1 MAVFQGIGLSRGIAI
16 GPAFLYRPAPLEVGR
31 RRVGRVVEEMS
42 RFESALQHVQAH
54 LRALRMAIPSALRPE
69 TDRLL
74 EAQVLLLADPALVD
88 RTRGGILEGRPA
100 EEAWQE
106 AVESY
111 LSIFASIQA
120 EDLRARAADLRD
132 VGRSVL
138 AALLGRPDTPPFS
151 AARGAILVAEMLGPN
166 EALQLAAQPPR
177 GLCLAG
183 GTPTAPVAVVVRR
196 LELPA
201 AIGLGG
207 DFLEQVQNGQTIVVD
222 GSTGLVEVEPET
234 EVLAYYRERQRLL
247 REARPVRDIS
257 APAVT
262 ADGWRVDVRVDL
274 EQPAGLLSA
283 LAGGAEGIGLVRTD
297 FLFLGKES
305 PPNEEE
311 QVEAYCRLL
320 EQAPA
325 GRVFFCTLS
334 AGPEAAL
341 PFAAEPELR
350 NPLLGLRGVRLS
362 LAYLSAFREQ
372 LRAILRAGT
381 GQPIGVVFPMAE
393 TLAELRAALEW
404 LERARL
410 DLQNAGLPLAQ
421 DVEAAVLLQTP
432 LSVLGLEALAREG
445 VGFFLDLD
453 RLTEYLTACDRR
465 NLRVAHLFRPLHP
478 VVLRLVR
485 GAVETLHH
493 RGRRLDVCGESAGSA
508 GAVVLLLGLGVD
520 GFCLPPE
527 RIAGVK
533 SLLARLNIP
542 ETQSLAEEA
551 LSRSSAAEVES
562 LVEAFLESRMLRL

>member
-1 MAVFQGIGLSRGIAI
+1 MAVFHGIGLSRGIAI
-16 GPAFLYRPAPLEVGR
+16 GPAFLYRPAPLEAGR
-31 RRVGRVVEEMS
+31 RRAGKVMEEMS
-42 RFESALQHVQAH
+42 RFETALQHVQSR
-54 LRALRMAIPSALRPE
+54 LRALRAAIPPSLRSE

-100 EEAWQE
+100 EQAWQE

-120 EDLRARAADLRD
+120 EDLRARAADLQD

-138 AALLGRPDTPPFS
+138 AALLGCPETPPFP
-151 AARGAILVAEMLGPN
+151 ATRGAILVAGMLGPG
-166 EALQLAAQPPR
+166 EALQLAAHPPR
-177 GLCLAG
+177 GLCLAR
-183 GTPTAPVAVVVRR
+183 GTATAPVAVVARR

-201 AIGLGG
+201 VIGLGE
-207 DFLEQVQNGQTIVVD
+207 DFLQQVQNGQTVIVD
-222 GSTGLVEVEPET
+222 GSTGLVEVEPEA

-247 REARPVRDIS
+247 QEVRPAQDVS

-283 LAGGAEGIGLVRTD
+283 LAGGAEGIGLARTD

-305 PPNEEE
+305 PPDEEE
-311 QVEAYCRLL
+311 QMEAYRSLL

-334 AGPEAAL
+334 AGPESPL

-372 LRAILRAGT
+372 LRATLRAGA
-381 GQPIGVVFPMAE
+381 GRPIGVVFPTVE

-410 DLQNAGLPLAQ
+410 DLQNAGLPQSQ
-421 DVEAAVLLQTP
+421 DVAAAVLLQTP
-432 LSVLGLEALAREG
+432 LSVLGLEALTGEE

-453 RLTEYLTACDRR
+453 RLTEYLMACDRR

-478 VVLRLVR
+478 VVLRLVQ
-485 GAVETLHH
+485 GAVTTLHH
-493 RGRRLDVCGESAGSA
+493 RGRRLDVCGESAGTP
-508 GAVVLLLGLGVD
+508 GAVALLLGLGVD
-520 GFCLPPE
+520 GFCLPAE
-527 RIAGVK
+527 RIAGTK

-542 ETQSLAEEA
+542 EAQALAEEA
-551 LSRSSAAEVES
+551 LSCSSAAEVEN
-562 LVEAFLESRMLRL
+562 LVEAFWESRMPRL

>member
-1 MAVFQGIGLSRGIAI
+1 MAVFQGIGLGRGIAI

-31 RRVGRVVEEMS
+31 RRVGRTMEELA

-54 LRALRMAIPSALRPE
+54 LRALRAAIPSSLRLE

-88 RTRGGILEGRPA
+88 RTRGAILEGRPA
-100 EEAWQE
+100 EQAWQE
-106 AVESY
+106 AVEAY

-120 EDLRARAADLRD
+120 EDLRARAADLHD

-138 AALLGRPDTPPFS
+138 SVLLGRLEPAPF
-151 AARGAILVAEMLGPN
+151 ATARGAVLVAEMLGPN

-183 GTPTAPVAVVVRR
+183 GTPTAPVAVVARR

-201 AIGLGG
+201 AIGLGE
-207 DFLEQVQNGQTIVVD
+207 DFLRQVRSGQTVVVD
-222 GSTGLVEVEPET
+222 GSTGLVELDPEP

-247 REARPVRDIS
+247 QETRPARDVS

-274 EQPAGLLSA
+274 ERPDELFSA
-283 LAGGAEGIGLVRTD
+283 LAGGAEGIGLARTD
-297 FLFLGKES
+297 FLFLGRES
-305 PPNEEE
+305 PPGE
-311 QVEAYCRLL
+311 QEQLEAYGRLL

-372 LRAILRAGT
+372 LRAILRAGA
-381 GQPIGVVFPMAE
+381 GRPIGVVFPMAE

-410 DLQNAGLPLAQ
+410 DLQNAGLPQAR
-421 DVEAAVLLQTP
+421 DVAPAVLLQTP
-432 LSVLGLEALAREG
+432 LAVLGLEALAGEE
-445 VGFFLDLD
+445 VAFFLDLD

-478 VVLRLVR
+478 VVLRLVQ
-485 GAVETLHH
+485 GAVETLHR
-493 RGRRLDVCGESAGSA
+493 RGKRLDVCGESAGSP
-508 GAVVLLLGLGVD
+508 GAVALLLGLGVD
-520 GFCLPPE
+520 GFCLPAE
-527 RIAGVK
+527 RIAGAKV
-533 SLLARLNIP
+533 LLAHLSIP
-542 ETQSLAEEA
+542 EAQALAREA
-551 LSRSSAAEVES
+551 LSRQSAAEVEG
-562 LVEAFLESRMLRL
+562 LVENVLESRRAS

>member
-16 GPAFLYRPAPLEVGR
+16 GPAFLYRPAPLEVSR
-31 RRVGRVVEEMS
+31 RRAGKVVEEMS
-42 RFESALQHVQAH
+42 RFEGALQHVQSH
-54 LRALRMAIPSALRPE
+54 LRALRAAIPSALRPE

-100 EEAWQE
+100 EQAWQE

-120 EDLRARAADLRD
+120 EDLRARAADLHD

-138 AALLGRPDTPPFS
+138 AALLGHPD
-151 AARGAILVAEMLGPN
+151 AALFPATRGAILAAEMLGPS
-166 EALQLAAQPPR
+166 EALQLAAHPPR
-177 GLCLAG
+177 GLCLAR
-183 GTPTAPVAVVVRR
+183 GTPTAPVAVVARR

-201 AIGLGG
+201 VIGLGE
-207 DFLEQVQNGQTIVVD
+207 DFLRQVQNGQTVVVD
-222 GSTGLVEVEPET
+222 GSTGLVEVEPEA

-247 REARPVRDIS
+247 QEARPIRDAS

-283 LAGGAEGIGLVRTD
+283 LASGAEGIGLARTD

-311 QVEAYCRLL
+311 QTEAYRRLL

-325 GRVFFCTLS
+325 GRAFFCTLS
-334 AGPEAAL
+334 AGPEMPL

-372 LRAILRAGT
+372 LRAILRAGV
-381 GQPIGVVFPMAE
+381 GRPIGVVFPMVE

-410 DLQNAGLPLAQ
+410 DLQNAGLPQAQ
-421 DVEAAVLLQTP
+421 DVETALLLQTP
-432 LSVLGLEALAREG
+432 LAVLGLEALAGEE

-478 VVLRLVR
+478 VVLHMVQ
-485 GAVETLHH
+485 GAVETAHR
-493 RGRRLDVCGESAGSA
+493 RGRRLDVCGESAGSP

-520 GFCLPPE
+520 GFCLPAE

-533 SLLARLNIP
+533 LLLARLSIP
-542 ETQSLAEEA
+542 EARSLAKEA

-562 LVEAFLESRMLRL
+562 LVEAFGESRMPR